1 MRGGFFSFGFFS
13 SLTQKLKSGCFAAF
27 YSAFSGLLLNLW
39 ALSADSD
46 TGKWRRRK
54 RRFHNSTWLPSRM
67 NNIEIDLNEVLA
79 GQEKNLRRLLG
90 DGIALQMTVAAK
102 PARINAEEATVS
114 QILTALL
121 DQARRALPGGGTVTV
136 QVEHIE
142 VDDIH
147 ARIQP
152 GARRGEFVR
161 LTVNDNGLG
170 LRPDEVKQ
178 LFVEPPQVRAGNA
191 LALPLIAGIV
201 KRRHG
206 WIEAASQE
214 GAGTV
219 LGVYLPVAS
228 PAGAASAKAAGAV
241 ETILLVDDEAPIRR
255 MVKSVLQRASYE
267 VIEAE
272 TGVQA
277 LSIWE
282 ASKDRVNL
290 LLTDMV
296 MPDGVTGRE
305 LARQLQRSKPGL
317 NVIYT
322 SGYELDAEASRDTS
336 EGGVHFLQKPY
347 DMRKLLETVHFAMLG
362 KMSILKGTNAAT
374 PSA

>member
-1 MRGGFFSFGFFS
+1 M
-13 SLTQKLKSGCFAAF
+13 
-27 YSAFSGLLLNLW
+27 
-39 ALSADSD
+39 
-46 TGKWRRRK
+46 
-54 RRFHNSTWLPSRM
+54 NST
-67 NNIEIDLNEVLA
+67 EIDLNEVIA
-79 GQEKNLRRLLG
+79 SQEKVLRRLLG
-90 DGIALQMTVAAK
+90 DGISLQVTTAVK
-102 PARINAEEATVS
+102 PARINAEEATVI

-121 DQARRALPGGGTVTV
+121 GHARQALPGGGGVTV

-170 LRPDEVKQ
+170 LRPDKLKRLLE
-178 LFVEPPQVRAGNA
+178 EPSQVRVGNV

-206 WIEAASQE
+206 WIEAVSQE
-214 GAGTV
+214 GCGTV

-228 PAGAASAKAAGAV
+228 VVEVESAKAAGAI

-282 ASKDRVNL
+282 ANKDRVNL
-290 LLTDMV
+290 LLTDMI
-296 MPDGVTGRE
+296 MPDGVTGRD
-305 LARQLQRSKPGL
+305 LAQQLQRSKPAL
-317 NVIYT
+317 NVIYS

-347 DMRKLLETVHFAMLG
+347 DMRKLLETVHFAMIG
-362 KMSILKGTNAAT
+362 KTSTSKGANAAMSPT
-374 PSA
+374 